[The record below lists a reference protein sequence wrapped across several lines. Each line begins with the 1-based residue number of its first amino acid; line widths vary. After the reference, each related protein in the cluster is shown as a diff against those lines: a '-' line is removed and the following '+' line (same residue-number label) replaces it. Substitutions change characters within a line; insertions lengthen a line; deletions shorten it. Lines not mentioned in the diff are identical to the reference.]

1 LHPSSGM
8 TVPVVTARHEL
19 LGIDTA
25 GARAG
30 ALGTTASSRS
40 PRELWVVVLAGGA
53 GVRLRPLTRVI
64 CGDERPKQYVT
75 VTGSRSLLQQ
85 TLDRA
90 GLRIPAARTVVVSV
104 EAQASQLAAAMSGH
118 EATVL
123 LQPSDRGTA
132 PGVLL
137 PVHWIRQRAPD
148 ATVAVFPSDH
158 LVMETEAFMDR
169 VVAAAAYVDEN
180 PERIVL
186 FGVQP
191 TEPEPEY
198 GWVEPGPVLDRIGGT
213 PIRAVRRFIEKP
225 SPETARA
232 CLAAGALWNTFVFVG
247 KASALVGAGRRC
259 VPRIHF
265 VLERLMHAAGRG
277 ARREVLQRIC
287 AGLPRGNFSR
297 DVLQNVTPML
307 AVTTLT
313 GVTWCDWGSP
323 RRVVASLERLG
334 IRPSWLD
341 HVTGPDDPGSVT

>member
-1 LHPSSGM
+1 MTPLLTTGGHHLSG
-8 TVPVVTARHEL
+8 TGTTRTRARS
-19 LGIDTA
+19 LGIPA
-25 GARAG
+25 SGSAARTSG
-30 ALGTTASSRS
+30 
-40 PRELWVVVLAGGA
+40 RELWAVVLAGGS

-64 CGDERPKQYVT
+64 CGDDRPKQYVT
-75 VTGSRSLLQQ
+75 LTGSRSLLQQ

-90 GLRIPAARTVVVSV
+90 GCRIPAERTVVVSV
-104 EAQASQLAAAMSGH
+104 EAQASQLAAALSGH
-118 EATVL
+118 DATVL
-123 LQPSDRGTA
+123 LQSTDRGTA
-132 PGVLL
+132 AGVLL
-137 PVHWIRQRAPD
+137 PAHWIRQRAPD

-158 LVMETEAFMDR
+158 LVMEADRFMDQ

-180 PERIVL
+180 PGRIVL
-186 FGVQP
+186 LGVEP
-191 TEPEPEY
+191 KEPEPEY
-198 GWVEPGPVLDRIGGT
+198 GWIEPGPALARVGAT

-225 SPETARA
+225 SPETARE
-232 CLAAGALWNTFVFVG
+232 CLAAGAVWNTFVFVA
-247 KASALVGAGRRC
+247 KANALVGAGRRC

-265 VLERLMHAAGRG
+265 VLERLIHAASRG
-277 ARREVLQRIC
+277 ARRDALQRIS

-341 HVTGPDDPGSVT
+341 HVTGPPDDPGSGT